1 MTLKS
6 IAQKETVSLNYEQ
19 KQAVGLLTVG
29 TFLEYFDLMLYVH
42 MAVLLNELF
51 FPETD
56 PYSAS
61 IIAAFSFCSTF
72 LFRPFGALIFGYI
85 GDNFGRKH
93 TVVITTFLMSASCL
107 IMASLPTYAEIGI
120 TATVLITLCRILQ
133 GMSSMGEKVGA
144 ELYLTE
150 SISRPLCYPI
160 VALVNVSSALGA
172 SVALGIASI
181 FAVYSLNWRMAFW
194 FGAGVALIGAMARTA
209 LRETPEF
216 VNAKYRIEKSIKEI
230 GESTEIL
237 EKNPIWLEKVPIK
250 TTVAYFLLQCS
261 RPTMFY
267 FIYVHCS
274 IILKNTFDYTA
285 EQIITH
291 NLIVSSVDLLGAFFI
306 TYLSYKI
313 YPLKIIKTII
323 VIFTVALFCT
333 SYLLPR
339 ITDPIQLL
347 LLQCFFCLI
356 TIDTA
361 PGTPIFLAH
370 LPIFKRFTYS
380 SFLYALSRAL
390 MYFVTAFG
398 FVYFTDK
405 YSGLGLLIIMIPIII
420 GFSYGL
426 SHFEKLEKEGGHF
439 R

>member
-306 TYLSYKI
+306 TYQY
-313 YPLKIIKTII
+313 
-323 VIFTVALFCT
+323 
-333 SYLLPR
+333 
-339 ITDPIQLL
+339 
-347 LLQCFFCLI
+347 
-356 TIDTA
+356 
-361 PGTPIFLAH
+361 
-370 LPIFKRFTYS
+370 
-380 SFLYALSRAL
+380 
-390 MYFVTAFG
+390 M
-398 FVYFTDK
+398 
-405 YSGLGLLIIMIPIII
+405 III
-420 GFSYGL
+420 FFDVG
-426 SHFEKLEKEGGHF
+426 K
-439 R
+439 